1 MRRAPEN
8 TLSKLQAYDPDLDLV
23 WDGEIARWFLTYKR
37 QRVCALYH
45 DDTGEP
51 WINLDGC
58 GDALVANVRRMDTHY
73 DKATRLRAMALAAKA
88 APSGASDSPPTETN
102 PGRGSGR
109 DGVTRERRTN
119 VAAHEGSQVRCR
131 RRDRREHSDG

>member
-8 TLSKLQAYDPDLDLV
+8 TLSKLRAYDPDLDLV

-88 APSGASDSPPTETN
+88 AH
-102 PGRGSGR
+102 GRGHER
-109 DGVTRERRTN
+109 KRRTVEQAKAHGAEIGEVWRRGPKPFSHITHN
-119 VAAHEGSQVRCR
+119 PLAAAAAAV
-131 RRDRREHSDG
+131 